1 MTYDNNSDIAL
12 YRFVQYVSTYNR
24 YMVNLMVDFGR
35 SAIIYENMNAA
46 QPMTPS
52 FIEIN
57 QLYNV
62 HNVLTT
68 VGNYKVAQLTDGCT
82 FA

>member
-1 MTYDNNSDIAL
+1 MSRSMKLSRFAYSKWYFQFGVDIMTYDNNSDIAL

-46 QPMTPS
+46 
-52 FIEIN
+52 
-57 QLYNV
+57 
-62 HNVLTT
+62 
-68 VGNYKVAQLTDGCT
+68 
-82 FA
+82 